1 MWTAN
6 YDFKWNVGSQQHWKD
21 LLFCSFPSPES
32 KSSQP
37 YSLFLVSVIRTV
49 LTVRLGGGS
58 NLMSLNLWVLPHK
71 FKVKGRFPGGWN
83 ISSWQCPHQQTK
95 NLGNIRSDTR
105 RRIKRL
111 LLVQEPVWALH
122 NNARSFWQL
131 CCLPYKAPHL
141 SSQHLN
147 HNEAFMNSCDLKLT
161 VWDGIPTKTTP
172 SGEKPLVS
180 AHMGWKNRS
189 PQWKVRGCLLEL
201 PLLHT

>member
-131 CCLPYKAPHL
+131 CCLPL
-141 SSQHLN
+141 QSSSPQQSTSELQWSIYEFMWSQVDCVGRDTNKN
-147 HNEAFMNSCDLKLT
+147 HPLRWEAFGVSPHGM
-161 VWDGIPTKTTP
+161 
-172 SGEKPLVS
+172 EK
-180 AHMGWKNRS
+180 
-189 PQWKVRGCLLEL
+189 
-201 PLLHT
+201 